1 MRVVA
6 IAFLIG
12 AAIPDSLP
20 SKKTQADSMLHNE
33 HTREREREREGG
45 GKRERERERDIC
57 IY

>member
-33 HTREREREREGG
+33 HTREREREGRR
-45 GKRERERERDIC
+45 GKERERDIC

>member
-45 GKRERERERDIC
+45 GKRERERDIC